1 VLKLLRP
8 ESPEDDRGAA
18 WHLCGVGVKDQP

>member
-1 VLKLLRP
+1 VLKLV
-8 ESPEDDRGAA
+8 SPEPPADDRGIA